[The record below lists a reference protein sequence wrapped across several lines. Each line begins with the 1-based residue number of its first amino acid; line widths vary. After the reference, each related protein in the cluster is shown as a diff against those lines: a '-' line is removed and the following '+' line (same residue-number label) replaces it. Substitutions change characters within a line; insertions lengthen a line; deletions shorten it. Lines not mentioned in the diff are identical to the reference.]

1 MKILE
6 LLTPKR
12 KIGNRGEKEACRF
25 LRKNGY
31 KIKRTNYVANGH
43 EIDVIAENAETL
55 AFIEVK
61 TRTEGYENPKEP
73 RPASSV
79 TPEKQRKIISAAKAY
94 ITYAHTNKQLRFDV
108 IEVILSKKGKN
119 ATVSHLIGAFNAD
132 TAYKRKY

>member
-25 LRKNGY
+25 LKKNGY

-43 EIDVIAENAETL
+43 EIDVIAENAKTL

-61 TRTEGYENPKEP
+61 TRTE
-73 RPASSV
+73 
-79 TPEKQRKIISAAKAY
+79 
-94 ITYAHTNKQLRFDV
+94 
-108 IEVILSKKGKN
+108 
-119 ATVSHLIGAFNAD
+119 
-132 TAYKRKY
+132 